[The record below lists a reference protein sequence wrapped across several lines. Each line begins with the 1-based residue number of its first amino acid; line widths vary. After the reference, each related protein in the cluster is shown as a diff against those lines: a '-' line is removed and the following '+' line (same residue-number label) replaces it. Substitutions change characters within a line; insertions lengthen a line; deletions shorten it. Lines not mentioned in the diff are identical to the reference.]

1 MATAIDNLGRKID
14 SSNMTLG
21 EIKALV
27 GTMMKSKVGAAR
39 PVESKGE
46 GETSGDMGKIRE
58 LLEQYT
64 KDFAQ
69 EMQEQKGFLADVVD
83 NLKDLVQKRIEKRTE
98 TKGQPK
104 KEKKDKPFVSKEEK
118 AMSKS
123 SEGLYKTFAKKGS
136 GYTHDIYVEK
146 AIHELCNCLK
156 GITPATPS
164 PAPNDGDDAGGGG
177 SGGNT
182 GGAGAASGGAAPGG
196 NKRERTR
203 MMGGLPIAD
212 DLAIMSYFIGQI
224 TNELAKVEQH
234 ILGFNTL
241 SELFKGTIK
250 QEREFV
256 QGMRAIGYE
265 TAGATKEAEG
275 LMRSFED
282 IGTTT
287 KQTGVDRDVFQKSYV
302 KALKHGIKD
311 LKVASN
317 IVKTQL
323 NTEKQLGMEAGS
335 LSEEFVSW
343 NKAGRMSLGQIAD
356 MGRGM
361 REIAR
366 STGMTGDELA
376 SVVKGSKEFI
386 DSLRNA
392 ATLSATTAKNV
403 IEIGVNA
410 KKLGIE
416 GQMQPL
422 LKAMSS
428 SSNLILEASSQ
439 TRAFLLSAAGSVGR
453 IDELMNGTILRSKA
467 GIKDMA
473 KGMDNMLKRFGVESM
488 DAIDQLSDDAKMR
501 LNVSLKATFGIE
513 LGELRSQYEA
523 LNEAGKGMAERL
535 ADINKKRQQNLTL
548 EEKATLMEDER
559 RLKTSKNLEVLTAL
573 DEAAKGA
580 KDMNQALATF
590 GKRRGE
596 FEADLSA
603 LGQAWTSEAD
613 VARGAIQNAM
623 NSVNAGLK
631 KSGKQ
636 EIKIDSTEIER
647 ALKDPAAM
655 RELTGK
661 IAKGEQELA
670 TAQKA
675 QLDPMTDMQQS
686 LSEINDNIRNFTN
699 KGFSSLFNSLI
710 GKIAVIGAAIAGVV
724 GGISLLAISLVS
736 KIDSFSRVFK
746 EMDDRG
752 GWIKVVKGAIL
763 GREKEQTTN
772 PADTAAAAASAAASA
787 VSGGQGKNTAT
798 ATVKDAIVDLK
809 NDDYDIFPLMLKEL
823 QAIHKCVC
831 MDKSKFASDKAAG
844 QAKAA
849 SMSPEQ
855 KVQER
860 TARRQQEAETRLQK
874 RDIKLQKNDI
884 KSQKVGDK
892 VQDAQ
897 QSLVGRQTKMAAKS
911 SPMPATPSTEGFDIA
926 GMMGSGKE
934 MAKAAIAV
942 AILGLGVVALGA
954 AIVFLSSKIM
964 KAFKLDIKTV
974 LETAAVVGAVALA
987 GGAIAAAGVV
997 AFQALNSDEM
1007 KGFTEKAKSSYPQVL
1022 KAAAALMLIGPAIVL
1037 IGAAVVALTG
1047 LILSKLGLNLGS
1059 VAETAAVVVAVAGVA
1074 GAMAAGAAQF
1084 VECLDELKKNKTWNK
1099 IVSNP
1104 GTLAKEIGK
1113 SAAALLLVGGAI
1125 MLLGVALVKMGQVI
1139 MSVAG
1144 LDGATAAKV
1153 GMQVAGLII
1162 AAGAIAGAVIGA
1174 AFGLKALGE
1183 FATKSTG
1190 LVKDMAIGAAALL
1203 IMTPAITLLATAV
1216 VKMSQAILGSFGMDS
1231 GVAAKAAMNIA
1242 ELLLSTGFIAL
1253 AVIGASAGLIA
1264 LGTLVTSLGAS
1275 TGGIGFLLAIK
1286 LMAIGAAALLLMTPA
1301 ITALAASV
1309 VLLAQKVMGSFG
1321 LDLGAAAKV
1330 AKDLA
1335 GIIMAAGFISLAV
1348 MGTAWALSA
1357 LASLVLT
1364 GAIWP
1369 IIGMAAAGG
1378 AALLLL
1384 TPAITALASGIIYMA
1399 QAVMKNTIDPSE
1411 AGKVAEAL
1419 SDVIGAAA
1427 EISISVLG
1435 MGAALAALGFVVA
1448 TGLFWTMVPLALL
1461 GAAALLVLTPAVV
1474 ALNTAIIY
1482 MAQSIMKG
1490 SVSPE
1495 EAKMTSEALAS
1506 ILASAASISWS
1517 VIKSATTLGV
1527 LGLIAGFSALAWV
1540 ITGAMYLGSKAL
1552 QFLTPAVVNMAN
1564 TIIQMAGGLMATGV
1578 SPAHGK
1584 EIADALSSILGS
1596 AGSIAEGVLGAVGSL
1611 SKLGLLSFFA
1621 GMIAGFM
1628 WMGVGALETLAKP
1641 VKGYIGAVVDIAKSM
1656 GSTLNPKQAAE
1667 MAQGVADVLAA
1678 CGDVTNKIMATKK
1691 QLLSLPAST
1700 GFWSWLT
1707 GSGVTAIQQGVDSLT
1722 AIKKPII
1729 KYVEAI
1735 VDIAQSIGGKIN
1747 PKKAVEMAQ
1756 GVADILAAC
1765 GAVADE
1771 LIKAKNNLVSMSP
1784 SLAGRLWKWMSRRF
1798 VPSIEGGIGVL
1809 KNLEKPITSYVEAV
1823 VKIAKSIGS
1832 KLDPKQAVEMGK
1844 GVAEILAACG
1854 AVTDEL
1860 MKTKDRLFFMSPSL
1874 AGRLWAWLS
1883 SSFVPSIEGGI
1894 DALKKLEKPVTSYV
1908 EAVIDVAR
1916 SIGGKLNPS
1925 LATSMARGVA
1935 DVLNACGAVTE
1946 EIMKTKDNLMSIK
1959 SSQGFWIWA
1968 TSIEDSMNAG
1978 VSTLNKMKKP
1988 IMDYVETIVGFSK
2001 DMGSKVDVGSAKSM
2015 VKSLTGVSTIVEL
2028 VSKVLNTLSE
2038 KIVPLT
2044 QGGWFSGSPIKQMTQ
2059 AKGQMEVFF
2068 PAMVDF
2074 IKTIVDKVRGSMGD
2088 TKDLKSAAKGLHAM
2102 AMILN
2107 AAMPSISIMSEKIAP
2122 LTQGGFFTASPVDKI
2137 KAAIPQFNGFFDS
2150 VGDFVNT
2157 IAASMTKIK
2166 DTTGLKEA
2174 AKKMRML
2181 AIVLDSTSKAVG
2193 SLASMVA
2200 LMDDGFFTKS
2210 PITKIIENKKQFG
2223 NYFGQIAE
2231 FVNTGI
2237 VGPINNVI
2245 PDAKKLQ
2252 NASVIVTAL
2261 ARLLCGTKITL
2272 ESLVAVIGLMEPKWF
2287 FQKAP
2292 LQKIMDNKD
2301 QFKEWFIAIAN
2312 FVNNG
2317 IVKPVNDEFKDPSQ
2331 ILNAAKIV
2339 NAMAVIAKNI
2349 VPMIKN
2355 LASAISL
2362 ATDSSSFFSEAPI
2375 PKIINNKEQFGQ
2387 WFQAIAI
2394 FMRDG
2399 IVNPVNKEMAG
2410 IDISGASKT
2419 IMAMAKIAA
2428 NIVPLIKNL
2437 SGAMSLMS
2445 SPAERYFDSDFPID
2459 KIMVYKGE
2467 FALWF
2472 KSIAIFMRDGI
2483 VNPILNELPE
2493 PRTIMMAAQILSAM
2507 SRIVTLIPI
2516 VINNMA
2522 NGLIPLIDSG
2532 ESLKDT
2538 AKEKMEGK
2546 TKLFGDWFTSVAAFM
2561 RDGIIFPI
2569 LNELP
2574 EPRTIMMA
2582 SKILS
2587 AMSRIFTLLP
2597 SVISKLSALF
2607 VPLDASKCLK
2617 DSPVGMLAANTD
2629 VFSAWFYSITSFVR
2643 DGILYPIMNNL
2654 PTAEEI
2660 TAGMSQ
2666 MSNMSKGLDAA
2677 EQIIAYVSE
2686 RMNKFSIN
2694 PFWMMMASWKASMFG
2709 YAFMG
2714 MANAINNG
2722 ILQPMKLLPPS
2733 SEIDEV
2739 VNQLDGMVQAL
2750 NKVEE
2755 VLGAMDIAMK
2765 SISNSGLD
2773 FSALDKI
2780 PIQKMAMFAS
2790 ALKDMTA
2797 ATSMSKVGGGT
2808 AGGGAAG
2815 TPSDKAIETQLL
2827 RDQSIAQQS
2836 MATSLTL
2843 MVNEAMT
2850 GDGLFVRD
2858 RLNFKAQNDMIKIQR
2873 DEAKSALMP
2882 TAAQTAAIKSD
2893 FGNGDKK
2900 LREESEKKFKEDKE
2914 KANLLKPAIQSVNPR
2929 PAAGNIDMRR
2939 ASESMRDTPM
2949 QRALGD
2955 EARERRSKNPYTD
2968 RLKERNE
2975 ARRIRREQ
2983 AGFETGGTIMPS
2995 QGGNVRGSVGSPR
3008 GEAHG
3013 QGLMTEQAMAQAIE
3027 RQAREAQGNQPIGY
3041 KLANAASAQQIANQG
3056 MMPSV
3061 GPPQMATSE
3070 VDALASLTR
3079 LINQPTSASG
3089 MIAQG
3094 PISVEPMSVT
3104 GTGESSASIRPLAQT
3119 SPAMP
3124 DMHSAIAGERASTSP
3139 VKTEITSPEL
3149 GAIAS
3154 EAGDHNAKLDTLIT
3168 LFQQVLDTLKPRN
3181 TPITSGGGIPGD
3193 TATRDVVHKPAN
3205 YFRNTVGLASQTAG
3219 KAALNLGPQ
3228 TS

>member
-14 SSNMTLG
+14 STNMSLG

-39 PVESKGE
+39 PVESKKE
-46 GETSGDMGKIRE
+46 GVPQGDMGKVRE

-64 KDFAQ
+64 KDFAKD
-69 EMQEQKGFLADVVD
+69 MQEQKGFLSDVVGS
-83 NLKDLVQKRIEKRTE
+83 LKDLVQKRLAKKAES
-98 TKGQPK
+98 KGQPK
-104 KEKKDKPFVSKEEK
+104 KEKKEKPFVSKEEK

-146 AIHELCNCLK
+146 AIYELCNCLK
-156 GITPATPS
+156 GMTPATPS
-164 PAPNDGDDAGGGG
+164 PAAGDGGAAGGGG
-177 SGGNT
+177 SGGST
-182 GGAGAASGGAAPGG
+182 GGAGAAPAPGG
-196 NKRERTR
+196 GKKKEKTR

-234 ILGFNTL
+234 ILGFNAL
-241 SELFKGTIK
+241 SEVFKGTIK

-256 QGMRAIGYE
+256 QGMRAISYE
-265 TAGATKEAEG
+265 TAGATKEAKG

-282 IGTTT
+282 IGATT
-287 KQTGVDRDVFQKSYV
+287 KQTGVDRDVFQKSYI

-323 NTEKQLGMEAGS
+323 NTEKQLGMEAGT
-335 LSEEFVSW
+335 LSEEFTNW
-343 NKAGRMSLGQIAD
+343 NKAGRMSMGQIAD

-361 REIAR
+361 REVAR
-366 STGMTGDELA
+366 NTGMTGDELA
-376 SVVKGSKEFI
+376 GVVKSSGEFI
-386 DSLRNA
+386 SSLRNA
-392 ATLSATTAKNV
+392 ATLTSAAAKNV

-416 GQMQPL
+416 SQMQPL

-428 SSNLILEASSQ
+428 SSNLILEASDQ

-548 EEKATLMEDER
+548 EEKAALMEDER
-559 RLKTSKNLEVLTAL
+559 KLKASKNLEVLTAL
-573 DEAAKGA
+573 DEASKGA

-596 FEADLSA
+596 FEADLNA
-603 LGQAWTSEAD
+603 LGQTWTSEAD
-613 VARGAIQNAM
+613 VARGAIQSAM
-623 NSVNAGLK
+623 DSVNAGLK

-636 EIKIDSTEIER
+636 EIKIDSTAIEQ

-710 GKIAVIGAAIAGVV
+710 GKIAVIGATIAGVI
-724 GGISLLAISLVS
+724 GGISLLAIGIIS

-746 EMDDRG
+746 EMKDHG
-752 GWIKVVKGAIL
+752 GPLKVLMGAIL
-763 GREKEQTTN
+763 GRRDN
-772 PADTAAAAASAAASA
+772 SPDPAAEANDAASA
-787 VSGGQGKNTAT
+787 GGKTTGKNTAAT
-798 ATVKDAIVDLK
+798 AVKDALAGLK
-809 NDDYDIFPLMLKEL
+809 KDDDQDIFPLMLKEL
-823 QAIHKCVC
+823 QAIRQCIC
-831 MDKSKFASDKAAG
+831 TDKAKTTAD
-844 QAKAA
+844 KASA
-849 SMSPEQ
+849 
-855 KVQER
+855 QE
-860 TARRQQEAETRLQK
+860 K
-874 RDIKLQKNDI
+874 RDEKTRRRLLKNEV
-884 KSQKVGDK
+884 KSAKVGDNI
-892 VQDAQ
+892 QDRTDK
-897 QSLVGRQTKMAAKS
+897 LVDRQTVVAKAQKV
-911 SPMPATPSTEGFDIA
+911 PGTPSVEGFDIA
-926 GMMGSGKE
+926 GMMGAGKE
-934 MAKAAIAV
+934 MAKAAIGV

-954 AIVFLSSKIM
+954 AIVFLSAKIM

-997 AFQALNSDEM
+997 AFQALASDEM

-1022 KAAAALMLIGPAIVL
+1022 KAAAALLLIGPAIVL
-1037 IGAAVVALTG
+1037 LGAAVVALTG
-1047 LILSKLGLNLGS
+1047 LILSKLGLSLGS
-1059 VAETAAVVVAVAGVA
+1059 VAETAGVVIAVAGVA
-1074 GAMAAGAAQF
+1074 GAMAAGASQF
-1084 VECLDELKKNKTWNK
+1084 VECLDELKKNKTWNDIISK
-1099 IVSNP
+1099 P

-1113 SAAALLLVGGAI
+1113 TALALLLVGGAI
-1125 MLLGVALVKMGQVI
+1125 MVLGVALVKMGQVI

-1144 LDGATAAKV
+1144 LDGSTAAKV
-1153 GMQVAGLII
+1153 GMQVAGLIV
-1162 AAGAIAGAVIGA
+1162 AAGAIAGAIIGA
-1174 AFGLKALGE
+1174 SFGLKALGE
-1183 FATKSTG
+1183 FAKKSTG
-1190 LVKDMAIGAAALL
+1190 LVKDMAVGALALL
-1203 IMTPAITLLATAV
+1203 IMTPAIVLLASAV
-1216 VKMSQAILGSFGMDS
+1216 VWMSKSIMSAFGMDS
-1231 GVAAKAAMNIA
+1231 GTAAKAAMNIA
-1242 ELLLSTGFIAL
+1242 ELLLATGFIAL

-1264 LGTLVTSLGAS
+1264 LGTLVTSLGTY
-1275 TGGIGFLLAIK
+1275 TGGIGLLAAAG
-1286 LMAIGAAALLLMTPA
+1286 LMAAGAAALLIMTPA
-1301 ITALAASV
+1301 ITALAAGV
-1309 VLLAQKVMGSFG
+1309 VYLAQQVMGSFG
-1321 LDLGAAAKV
+1321 LDLGTAAKV

-1335 GIIMAAGFISLAV
+1335 GVLMAAGFIALAV
-1348 MGTAWALSA
+1348 IGAAWGLGQLGALVWSGLIWPTVL
-1357 LASLVLT
+1357 LAGL
-1364 GAIWP
+1364 GAI
-1369 IIGMAAAGG
+1369 GLMA
-1378 AALLLL
+1378 L
-1384 TPAITALASGIIYMA
+1384 TPAIAALASSVIYMA
-1399 QAVMKNTIDPSE
+1399 QSVMKSIIDPSE

-1419 SDVIGAAA
+1419 ADVIGAAA
-1427 EISISVLG
+1427 EISLSVLG
-1435 MGAALAALGFVVA
+1435 MGAALAALGLA
-1448 TGLFWTMVPLALL
+1448 MTTGVFWIMAVLAVM
-1461 GAAALLVLTPAVV
+1461 GAAAMLVLTPAVV
-1474 ALNTAIIY
+1474 ALNTAIIN
-1482 MAQSIMKG
+1482 MAQSVMKG

-1517 VIKSATTLGV
+1517 VIKSATTLGI
-1527 LGLIAGFSALAWV
+1527 LGLLAAFSAVAWV

-1552 QFLTPAVVNMAN
+1552 QFLTPAVVHMAN

-1584 EIADALSSILGS
+1584 EIAEALSSILSS
-1596 AGSIAEGVLGAVGSL
+1596 AGNIADGVLGAVSSL

-1621 GMIAGFM
+1621 GMIAGLM
-1628 WMGVGALETLAKP
+1628 WMGVGALAVLAEP

-1678 CGDVTNKIMATKK
+1678 CGDVTNRIMAAKEK
-1691 QLLSLPAST
+1691 LLSLPAST
-1700 GFWSWLT
+1700 GFWAWLT
-1707 GSGVTAIQQGVDSLT
+1707 GNGVTAMQNGVDSLT
-1722 AIKKPII
+1722 AIKKPIVN
-1729 KYVEAI
+1729 YVGAI
-1735 VDIAQSIGGKIN
+1735 VDIAQSIGSKLN
-1747 PKKAVEMAQ
+1747 PKQAVEMAK

-1765 GAVADE
+1765 GAVTDE
-1771 LIKAKNNLVSMSP
+1771 IMKAKDKLVSMSP
-1784 SLAGRLWKWMSRRF
+1784 SVAGRLW
-1798 VPSIEGGIGVL
+1798 
-1809 KNLEKPITSYVEAV
+1809 T
-1823 VKIAKSIGS
+1823 
-1832 KLDPKQAVEMGK
+1832 
-1844 GVAEILAACG
+1844 
-1854 AVTDEL
+1854 
-1860 MKTKDRLFFMSPSL
+1860 
-1874 AGRLWAWLS
+1874 WLT
-1883 SSFVPSIEGGI
+1883 SSFMPSIEGGI
-1894 DALKKLEKPVTSYV
+1894 DVLKKLEKPLTSYV
-1908 EAVIDVAR
+1908 ETVIGVAR
-1916 SIGGKLNPS
+1916 SIGGKLDPR

-1935 DVLNACGAVTE
+1935 DILNATGAVTD
-1946 EIMKTKDNLMSIK
+1946 EIMKTKDRLLSIK

-1968 TSIEDSMNAG
+1968 SGIEDSMKAG
-1978 VSTLNKMKKP
+1978 VETLNKMKQP
-1988 IMDYVETIVGFSK
+1988 IMDYVGTIVGFAR
-2001 DMGSKVDVGSAKSM
+2001 DMGSKVDIGSAKSM
-2015 VKSLTGVSTIVEL
+2015 VKSLTAVSTIIEL

-2044 QGGWFSGSPIKQMTQ
+2044 QGGWFSGSPIKQMTR

-2068 PAMVDF
+2068 PAMVDL
-2074 IKTIVDKVRGSMGD
+2074 IRTIVDKVRGSMGD
-2088 TKDLKSAAKGLHAM
+2088 TKELKSAAKGLNAM

-2122 LTQGGFFTASPVDKI
+2122 LTQGGFFSASPVDKI
-2137 KAAIPQFNGFFDS
+2137 KSAIPQFNGFFDS
-2150 VGDFVNT
+2150 VSDFVNT
-2157 IAASMTKIK
+2157 IVASMTKIK

-2174 AKKMRML
+2174 AKKMTML
-2181 AIVLDSTSKAVG
+2181 AVVLDSTSKAIG
-2193 SLASMVA
+2193 SLASMVG

-2210 PITKIIENKKQFG
+2210 PITKIIENKTKFAD
-2223 NYFGQIAE
+2223 YFGQIAE

-2237 VGPINNVI
+2237 VYPINNVI

-2252 NASVIVTAL
+2252 NASVIVLAL
-2261 ARLLCGTKITL
+2261 ARLLCGTKVTL
-2272 ESLVAVIGLMEPKWF
+2272 ESLAAVIGLMEPKWF

-2339 NAMAVIAKNI
+2339 NAMAVVAKNI

-2355 LASAISL
+2355 LAAAIAL
-2362 ATDSSSFFSEAPI
+2362 GTDASSFFSEAPI
-2375 PKIINNKEQFGQ
+2375 PKIISNKKQFGE

-2410 IDISGASKT
+2410 VDISGAAKT
-2419 IMAMAKIAA
+2419 ITAMAKIAA

-2445 SPAERYFDSDFPID
+2445 SPAERYFDTDFPID

-2493 PRTIMMAAQILSAM
+2493 PRTIMMAAKILSAM

-2532 ESLKDT
+2532 MSMKDT

-2546 TKLFGDWFTSVAAFM
+2546 TKLFGDWFTSIAAFM
-2561 RDGIIFPI
+2561 RDGIIAPI

-2582 SKILS
+2582 AKILS

-2617 DSPVGMLAANTD
+2617 DSPIGMLAANTD
-2629 VFSAWFYSITSFVR
+2629 MFSAWFYSITSFVR

-2709 YAFMG
+2709 YAFMS

-2797 ATSMSKVGGGT
+2797 ATSM
-2808 AGGGAAG
+2808 GGGAATG
-2815 TPSDKAIETQLL
+2815 AGGSGVVNPSDKAIETQLL

-2836 MATSLTL
+2836 MAKSLSE
-2843 MVNEAMT
+2843 MVVEALT

-2882 TAAQTAAIKSD
+2882 TAAESAAGIKSD
-2893 FGNGDKK
+2893 FGSGDKK
-2900 LREESEKKFKEDKE
+2900 LREESEKKFKENQAKS
-2914 KANLLKPAIQSVNPR
+2914 NLLKPAIKSVNPA
-2929 PAAGNIDMRR
+2929 PAAGNVDMRR

-2955 EARERRSKNPYTD
+2955 EVRERRSRNPYTD

-2995 QGGNVRGSVGSPR
+2995 QGGSVRGSAGSPR

-3013 QGLMTEQAMAQAIE
+3013 QGLMTEQAMAKAME
-3027 RQAREAQGNQPIGY
+3027 RQAREAQGDQPIGY

-3056 MMPSV
+3056 MMPSISA
-3061 GPPQMATSE
+3061 PQMGTSE
-3070 VDALASLTR
+3070 TDALSALSR
-3079 LINQPTSASG
+3079 LVNQPTSASG

-3094 PISVEPMSVT
+3094 PMSVEPMSVA
-3104 GTGESSASIRPLAQT
+3104 GAGESPASVRPIAQT

-3124 DMHSAIAGERASTSP
+3124 DMHSAIAGERAATSP

-3168 LFQQVLDTLKPRN
+3168 LFQQVLTALKPTS
-3181 TPITSGGGIPGD
+3181 TPITSSGGVPGD
-3193 TATRDVVHKPAN
+3193 TATREVVHKPAN